1 MELLLDEAIQT
12 LRPDEQAGIMA
23 RFFEGKDFG
32 EIARMFAITEHAAR
46 KRTSRCLAKLQAFME
61 KRRTKVTL
69 ETLSSLLIALPPREA
84 TNEALR
90 AAIGAAHD
98 VWKGKAAAGNAVE
111 LANHALRLLRL
122 RFLGSLTL
130 KLGLPVLIILV
141 AVWSVREWSQPVSYR
156 VEKLGKDW
164 GAFDRMV
171 AQHRQYMMQTPP
183 NAPNYQAK
191 VQEDFATIG
200 RESGRIIGKLK
211 PLLKPPDERN
221 RLALFLTAELDET
234 LTLDPSEKEILLSYI
249 QTRLAQG
256 ATFDDAMKILAQRAP
271 TEANEIKAILSPGQR
286 QRFDQIYGAD
296 GVLLFSYPKAVAL
309 HQIGP

>member
-1 MELLLDEAIQT
+1 
-12 LRPDEQAGIMA
+12 
-23 RFFEGKDFG
+23 
-32 EIARMFAITEHAAR
+32 
-46 KRTSRCLAKLQAFME
+46 
-61 KRRTKVTL
+61 
-69 ETLSSLLIALPPREA
+69 
-84 TNEALR
+84 
-90 AAIGAAHD
+90 
-98 VWKGKAAAGNAVE
+98 
-111 LANHALRLLRL
+111 
-122 RFLGSLTL
+122 
-130 KLGLPVLIILV
+130 
-141 AVWSVREWSQPVSYR
+141 VSYR

-286 QRFDQIYGAD
+286 QRFDEIYGPD